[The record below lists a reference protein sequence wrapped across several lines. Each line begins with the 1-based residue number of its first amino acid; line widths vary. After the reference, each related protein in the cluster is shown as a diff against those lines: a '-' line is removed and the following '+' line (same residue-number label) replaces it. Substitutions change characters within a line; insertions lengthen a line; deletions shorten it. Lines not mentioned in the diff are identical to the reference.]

1 VAGLTGWGRPAIG
14 RRPSIAVS
22 IWGIVPHA
30 LMVAVMLW
38 AMVGQ
43 QSVFKSFGGA
53 VALIVAAIAYAPGAR
68 ERVVNRD
75 HIVDLW
81 AMALVLIGAV
91 QAGAVQSGAIQGGAA
106 ATGERAIHG
115 GMRMSTAPAG
125 FIVPICLGWAALR
138 LLLLV
143 RWRGV
148 GFRGRVIGAAATAIG
163 LVVMALAG

>member
-22 IWGIVPHA
+22 IWSVFPHA
-30 LMVAVMLW
+30 LMVAIMLW

-53 VALIVAAIAYAPGAR
+53 VVLIVAAIAYAPGAR

-81 AMALVLIGAV
+81 AMALVLIGTV
-91 QAGAVQSGAIQGGAA
+91 QAGAIQGGAA
-106 ATGERAIHG
+106 ATGEPAIHG
-115 GMRMSTAPAG
+115 PMPMPTAPAG
-125 FIVPICLGWAALR
+125 LILPICLGWAAMR

-163 LVVMALAG
+163 LVVMALAA